1 VAPSDATRAVDPN
14 PDQHVATESLSESDT
29 FIDIR
34 GCGPRRDPD
43 GSSWQAAED
52 LVDQGDALLDLSKAD
67 PDARIDVTRVED
79 RYVKFEFVIWRIGER
94 FTRIERTAGGAADIA
109 AGPVLTGKSG
119 LTRWL
124 VSGRYLSFWT
134 SSSRLPMTFTG
145 GSAVRRLRERD
156 RLDDLVAIGSASKAA
171 TEKWGVDLHLFRRCA
186 PTAAPINCIVVGN
199 FST

>member
-79 RYVKFEFVIWRIGER
+79 RYVKFEFVIWRTGER

-145 GSAVRRLRERD
+145 RPFVAFASGIASTTSSPSVRRPKPPPRNGVWTFTFSGVVPPPLRR
-156 RLDDLVAIGSASKAA
+156 
-171 TEKWGVDLHLFRRCA
+171 
-186 PTAAPINCIVVGN
+186 
-199 FST
+199 